1 MNQLFRSVRV
11 KSKQRGRSGRATGSV
26 PVGEVAGGASEA
38 AEKLLEFAEG
48 GVAGEVGGWVAARA
62 AAGEL
67 RLVAVEH
74 GALVPARHS
83 CGAGERGMRVR
94 RRGRGRGVGRRR
106 WDGVGCGGKG
116 VIEEGFG
123 GNTAELLAGGV
134 DLLVAAGRLA
144 WLADEGLAS
153 ITGLSFHSW
162 AGSINYHVI
171 FWRFI

>member
-1 MNQLFRSVRV
+1 MGV
-11 KSKQRGRSGRATGSV
+11 V
-26 PVGEVAGGASEA
+26 PVREVAGGAGET
-38 AEKLLEFAEG
+38 AEELLELAKG
-48 GVAGEVGGWVAARA
+48 GVAGEVGGWVAAGA

-94 RRGRGRGVGRRR
+94 RRGRRR

-123 GNTAELLAGGV
+123 GKTAELLAGGV

-144 WLADEGLAS
+144 LGCWRMKAWL
-153 ITGLSFHSW
+153 
-162 AGSINYHVI
+162 
-171 FWRFI
+171 R